1 MSGHPGFPENPI
13 MVETDQDITIIGGG
27 MVGLALALRL
37 ATADSRLRI
46 AVVEPQPEPLLTDI
60 EQHQYD
66 HRVSALTLASVA
78 LLSELGCWD
87 NIERRACA
95 YEHMHVWDGEGTAS
109 IQFDAADLYEPQL
122 GFIVENSVILAALC
136 ERLAGVDNIEMLR
149 GWKLQRLSAP
159 SQGRRQL
166 QLLAVE
172 DGDKTR
178 DLSTRLL
185 VAADGA
191 RSRTR
196 QLAGL
201 AVHELDYQHQAI
213 VTTVELAACH
223 QHTAWQC
230 FTDDGPLALLPLT
243 DPDNCD
249 RYCSIVWSTSPDH
262 ARELMALED
271 EAFCMALTRA
281 FEARLGN
288 VVSASKRYSLPLAH
302 RHAPSYV
309 AENLALVGDAAHSI
323 HPLAGQGVNLGF
335 MDAAVLADEVLSG
348 YQQAVAYYETQ
359 WLRRYQRRRQ
369 GENMQML
376 AAMAGFR
383 WLYGQVPPWLHG
395 LRNIGMHWV
404 DRCNPLKALFARQAM
419 AVDKLKA
426 RHVVNERS

>member
-1 MSGHPGFPENPI
+1 MA
-13 MVETDQDITIIGGG
+13 ETDQDITIIGGG
-27 MVGLALALRL
+27 LVGLALALRL
-37 ATADSRLRI
+37 AQADHRLRI
-46 AVVEPQPEPLLTDI
+46 ALVEPQSVPPLTDI

-66 HRVSALTLASVA
+66 PRVSALTLASVE
-78 LLSELGCWD
+78 LLTALGCWD
-87 NIERRACA
+87 SIAARACA
-95 YEHMHVWDGEGTAS
+95 YQRMHVWDGEGTAS
-109 IQFDAADLYEPQL
+109 IQFDAAELYEPQL
-122 GFIVENSVILAALC
+122 GFIVENSVILTALC
-136 ERLAGVDNIEMLR
+136 EQLAEVENVEVLR
-149 GWKLQRLSAP
+149 GWKLQRLAAP
-159 SQGRRQL
+159 SEGRRQL
-166 QLLAVE
+166 QLVNIDDDAN
-172 DGDKTR
+172 TR
-178 DLSTRLL
+178 QLSTRLL

-213 VTTVELAACH
+213 VTTVELAESH
-223 QHTAWQC
+223 QQTAWQC
-230 FTDDGPLALLPLT
+230 FTDDGPLAFLPLT
-243 DPDNCD
+243 DPAHSG

-262 ARELMALED
+262 ASELLALDD
-271 EAFCMALTRA
+271 EAFCTALTRA

-288 VVSASKRYSLPLAH
+288 VISASERYRLPLAH

-348 YQQAVAYYETQ
+348 YQQQVAYYQTQ

-376 AAMAGFR
+376 AAMGAFR

-395 LRNIGMHWV
+395 LRNVGMRWV
-404 DRCNPLKALFARQAM
+404 NRCDPLKTLFARQAM
-419 AVDKLKA
+419 GLDKLASGKAVDK
-426 RHVVNERS
+426 